1 MKKRDITL
9 LSTLAV
15 SSFMSAAQAATAPD
29 QKPMTSEKKQRPN
42 VIIIFGDD
50 HRYDAIHAL
59 GGTVVKTPN
68 LDAIINN
75 GVSFDNAYLQGA
87 NTGATSAASR
97 AQLLTGRGV
106 FGIPKGNG
114 SPWTKDIT
122 TFPEAFRDAGYFT
135 FFTGKSH
142 NGEDASS
149 RGFTGGAKL
158 YGLSKGFYKPHFR
171 MPYQDYREDQSY
183 NKKHLY
189 FVGGENHDEKIK
201 PSETSE
207 YVGPHST
214 DIFGKAAVDF
224 IDSYDCEKPLLMYI
238 AFHAPHDTRNYTE
251 KYKDM
256 YDPADIPLPVNFRE
270 EHPFDNGDL
279 YVRDE
284 RLAPYPRTKE
294 NTKSQIADYYRTITH
309 VDDKVGEIVEA
320 LKRKGLDKNTIFVIS
335 TDSGLGMGSHGL
347 FGKQNLYDDAG
358 IRVPMVFS
366 GAGIPKGKRKTD
378 ICYSADIFPTICDL
392 AGVEIPKSVTGLSQA
407 KSVMGGSQYRRKV
420 GYFAYMEHVRAV
432 RNERYKLI
440 EYCVDGKRHTQL
452 FDLEN
457 DRYECNDLSNNPD
470 NEALIKELRAELV
483 KQSEQEY
490 GAEWG
495 VDFWR
500 TYMRDYDRK
509 VLDVKE

>member
-1 MKKRDITL
+1 MRHNYKIAFSA
-9 LSTLAV
+9 LSLSSVILPV
-15 SSFMSAAQAATAPD
+15 SAQMPTP
-29 QKPMTSEKKQRPN
+29 KPMAGVGKERPN
-42 VIIIFGDD
+42 IIIIFGDD

-68 LDAIINN
+68 LDKLINN

-106 FGIPKGNG
+106 FDIPKGNG
-114 SPWTKDIT
+114 SPWSEDIK
-122 TFPEAFRDAGYFT
+122 TFPEVFRDAGYYT

-142 NGEDASS
+142 NGPKASS
-149 RGFTGGAKL
+149 RGFVDGAKL
-158 YGLSKGFYKPHFR
+158 YGLIGGFYKPHFR
-171 MPYQDYREDQSY
+171 MPYADFKADQSY
-183 NKKHLY
+183 KKSDLY
-189 FVGGENHDEKIK
+189 FVGGENHDEKIT
-201 PSETSE
+201 PSEESE

-214 DIFGKAAVDF
+214 DIFAKAAVDF
-224 IDSYDCEKPLLMYI
+224 IDGYDKPQPLLMYI

-251 KYKDM
+251 KYRDM
-256 YDPADIPLPVNFRE
+256 YDPAEIPLPVNFLE

-279 YVRDE
+279 KVRDE

-294 NTKSQIADYYRTITH
+294 NTQSQLADYYRTITH

-366 GAGIPKGKRKTD
+366 GMGIPKGVRKQD
-378 ICYSADIFPTICDL
+378 ICYSADIFPTMCDL
-392 AGVEIPKSVTGLSQA
+392 AGVSIPSSVKGLSQA
-407 KSVMGGSQYRRKV
+407 KSVLGGSQHLRKI
-420 GYFAYMEHVRAV
+420 GYFAYMDHVRAV
-432 RNERYKLI
+432 RDERYKLI
-440 EYCVDGKRHTQL
+440 EYCVDGVRHTQL
-452 FDLEN
+452 FDLEH
-457 DRYECNDLSNNPD
+457 DRYECHDLARSPEYD
-470 NEALIKELRAELV
+470 KLIASMREELIR
-483 KQSEQEY
+483 QSEQES

-495 VDFWR
+495 IEFWR
-500 TYMRDYDRK
+500 GYMKSYNRVDP
-509 VLDVKE
+509 EMTE

>member
-1 MKKRDITL
+1 MMNKSYITL
-9 LSTLAV
+9 ISALSV
-15 SSFMSAAQAATAPD
+15 SSMISTAAAQSEI
-29 QKPMTSEKKQRPN
+29 KPMVKGKKTKPN
-42 VIIIFGDD
+42 VIVIFGDD

-68 LDAIINN
+68 LDKIINA

-106 FGIPKGNG
+106 FDIPKGNG
-114 SPWTKDIT
+114 SPWSKDIT
-122 TFPEAFRDAGYFT
+122 TLPEAFRDAGYFT

-142 NGEDASS
+142 NGADASS
-149 RGFTGGAKL
+149 RGFMGGAKL
-158 YGLSKGFYKPHFR
+158 YGLTNGFYKPHFR
-171 MPYQDYREDQSY
+171 MAYQDYRADQSY
-183 NKKHLY
+183 GKKHLY

-201 PSETSE
+201 PTETSN

-224 IDSYDCEKPLLMYI
+224 IDSYDGEKPLFMYI
-238 AFHAPHDTRNYTE
+238 AFHAPHDTRNYPE
-251 KYKDM
+251 SYRDM
-256 YDPADIPLPVNFRE
+256 YDPADIPLPVNFRK

-279 YVRDE
+279 KVRDE

-294 NTKSQIADYYRTITH
+294 NTKSQLADYYRAITH

-320 LKRKGLDKNTIFVIS
+320 LERKGLAENTVFVIS

-358 IRVPMVFS
+358 IHVPMVFS
-366 GAGIPKGKRKTD
+366 GAGIPKGKRKSD

-392 AGVEIPKSVTGLSQA
+392 AGVEIPKSVTGVSQA
-407 KSVMGGSQYRRKV
+407 KSVMGGSQYIRKI
-420 GYFAYMEHVRAV
+420 GYFAYREHVRAV

-452 FDLEN
+452 FDLAN
-457 DRYECNDLSNNPD
+457 DRYECNDLSNHPD
-470 NEALIKELRAELV
+470 NEVIITELRAALV
-483 KQSEQEY
+483 KQAEQES

-495 VDFWR
+495 VEFWR
-500 TYMRDYDRK
+500 TYMSSYDRK
-509 VLDVKE
+509 VLDVKW